1 MMIEYSIYW
10 FRQRNKDD
18 DVVNIQF
25 TGSFGTSPEFGMFNR
40 PIFEYKVEVI
50 PVNNN
55 EEDSILRGE
64 CTVKEY
70 RKSAV
75 IHLSPVQSKETVG
88 LTQQNLDEIDEWLDE
103 QLRQYKKEY
112 AILTIENK
120 FKEVQ

>member
-1 MMIEYSIYW
+1 MIEYSINW

-18 DVVNIQF
+18 EVENIQF
-25 TGSFGTSPEFGMFNR
+25 TGSIGTSPEFGVFYR

-55 EEDSILRGE
+55 EDDSILRGE
-64 CTVKEY
+64 CSVKEY
-70 RKSAV
+70 RKSDV
-75 IHLSPVQSKETVG
+75 IQLALIQSKESVG